1 MAGSWT
7 TINLPQTS
15 GAFNADLMIL
25 LTNGDV
31 LVHNAYVTPPIIA
44 VAKQWL
50 RLTPDM
56 TQSNPAQRYAKGSW
70 SGIIDM
76 VHARQY
82 FASGILK
89 DGRAFVVGGEYS
101 DDPASTS
108 DSPLGETFDPQT
120 NTWKAMNKPSGFDF
134 VRGDCNG
141 SVLADGRV
149 LFGGASLTGPPS
161 TWSKRSAI
169 WNPDTD
175 TWKEAGL
182 EFGVVTSTTKTDP
195 PEEES
200 WALLPDGSVL
210 APASRDTPKAER
222 YVPSLDKWVAASQAP
237 QNLALTTLKGAIVYE
252 IGPTI
257 TLPDGNAV
265 AIGGTGQLG
274 IYTPGANPTDAG
286 SWTQGPAFPADAS
299 TNPNWPTLTA
309 LDAPACL
316 LPSGKVVC
324 MGGTTQP
331 VQGDYFSQSPVF
343 LVYDPANADAT
354 LPQLDAQPSLPSG
367 TWTYQCWFL
376 LLPTGQLL
384 CSCQSGSMFLY
395 TPDPPD
401 GPPQNSWRPANI
413 QAPGFMISGR
423 SYKISGTQINGLS
436 QAVGYGDDGGMA
448 TNYPIVQ
455 LTAAN
460 GTATYL
466 RSYNFSTMGVATGT
480 ATPADLQ
487 SCMVEVPGGLA
498 TGPYSLVVIANG
510 IPSLPVTVTVVPPLN
525 VKIPEEVAQ
534 ILYGVVQDG
543 GGLVIVGHH
552 IIRIPPWDPG
562 IALLNGL
569 VAIESGVRVGAAE
582 ANAIVNALAGRLAGG
597 AQGGG
602 GLET

>member
-7 TINLPQTS
+7 TINVPQTS

-31 LVHNAYVTPPIIA
+31 LVHNAYVSTIGS
-44 VAKQWL
+44 AKQWL

-56 TQSNPAQRYAKGSW
+56 TQSNPSQRYANGSW
-70 SGIIDM
+70 SAIINM
-76 VHARQY
+76 LHARQY
-82 FASGILK
+82 FASGILN
-89 DGRAFVVGGEYS
+89 DGRVFVVGGEYS

-108 DSPLGETFDPQT
+108 DSPLGEVFDPQT
-120 NTWKAMNKPSGFDF
+120 NAWTAMNKPSNFDF

-149 LFGGASLTGPPS
+149 LFGGASPSGAPP
-161 TWSKRSAI
+161 TWSKRTAI

-175 TWKEAGL
+175 TWTEAGL
-182 EFGVVTSTTKTDP
+182 EFGAATSTTKTDP

-200 WALLPDGSVL
+200 WALLRDGSVL
-210 APASRDTPKAER
+210 APAARDTPKAER
-222 YVPSLDKWVAASQAP
+222 YIPSLDKWVAASQAP
-237 QNLALTTLKGAIVYE
+237 QNLAVTTLKGAGVYE

-257 TLPDGNAV
+257 TLPNGSAV

-274 IYTPGANPTDAG
+274 VYMLGANPTDAG
-286 SWTQGPAFPADAS
+286 SWAQGPAFPADTSS
-299 TNPNWPTLTA
+299 TPNWPTLTA

-324 MGGTTQP
+324 MGGTTLP
-331 VQGDYFSQSPVF
+331 LDGDYFSQSPVF
-343 LVYDPANADAT
+343 LIYDPANPGAT
-354 LPQLDAQPSLPSG
+354 LSQLDAQPSLPSG

-384 CSCQSGSMFLY
+384 CSSQSGSLFLY

-413 QAPGFMISGR
+413 QAPVLMVQGGR
-423 SYKISGTQINGLS
+423 YKISGTQINGLS

-455 LTAAN
+455 LTASN
-460 GTATYL
+460 GKAAYL
-466 RSYNFSTMGVATGT
+466 RSYNFSTMGIATG
-480 ATPADLQ
+480 AASPADLQ
-487 SCMVEVPGGLA
+487 SCMVEVPGGVA
-498 TGPYSLVVIANG
+498 PGQYSLVVIANG
-510 IPSLPVTVTVVPPLN
+510 IPSLPVTVNIIPPLN
-525 VKIPEEVAQ
+525 VRIPEEVAQ
-534 ILYGVVQDG
+534 ILFGVVQDG
-543 GGLVIVGHH
+543 GGLVIVGHS

-569 VAIESGVRVGAAE
+569 VAVESGVRIGAVE
-582 ANAIVNALAGRLAGG
+582 ARAIVNLLVGRLTGG
-597 AQGGG
+597 AQGSGG